1 MVMSYDIKY
10 WIFVI
15 DFLLVGHFTLFS
27 LLWGGFLHVMSVW
40 IWDSYDVAF

>member
-1 MVMSYDIKY
+1 MSYDIKY

-27 LLWGGFLHVMSVW
+27 LLWGGFFACHVCM
-40 IWDSYDVAF
+40 DLGFL